1 VTAIGTTSVETVT
14 DQLVEHSGD
23 GDAARSTESAH
34 APENESRYRRWR
46 RTRVSR
52 WDRPKPP
59 KDWRYFVG
67 GLGKILIVIGLL
79 MFGFVAYQLWGTGI
93 ETARAQNRLE
103 KEFAQ
108 LVDDE
113 ATTATTFAPDDT
125 SPVATTRPP
134 SDTTTPPSTTSGSS
148 PSTTVRGAGEPIPA
162 VEQDI
167 PPIEP
172 GQPIARLEIPRIG
185 KQGDDALYVVPGVTV
200 SDLKKGPGHY
210 PDTPLPGQLGNAAIA
225 GHRTTYGEPFRHV
238 DELEPGDEIVVTMLT
253 GERFVYE
260 VTSTEIVSPDDYYV
274 VTTRDPTVAELTLT
288 SCHPEYSARER
299 IAVHALLN
307 QEKSAAVGQPT
318 YYDLE
323 ATPSAA
329 DDDTTGEDPTI
340 SQPSSDAG
348 SSAEES
354 SESIDA
360 GVAPTTTPPS
370 AEVEDAFGEGWFHDN
385 GAWLQIAIW
394 GAALIAI
401 VICIRM
407 ISRRTRHDS
416 IGIAA
421 GIIPFVIC
429 LYFFYQNVNRLLP
442 PGF

>member
-1 VTAIGTTSVETVT
+1 VTER
-14 DQLVEHSGD
+14 LVEHSGD
-23 GDAARSTESAH
+23 GDAARSTEPAH

-46 RTRVSR
+46 RGRVSR

-67 GLGKILIVIGLL
+67 GLGKVLIVIGLL

-93 ETARAQNRLE
+93 ETARAQNELE
-103 KEFAQ
+103 KEFEQ
-108 LVDDE
+108 LVDVE
-113 ATTATTFAPDDT
+113 GATTATTTATDATDDT
-125 SPVATTRPP
+125 SVSTTQPP
-134 SDTTTPPSTTSGSS
+134 SDTSTAPSAPTESS

-185 KQGDDALYVVPGVTV
+185 KQGDDALYVVPGVTLT
-200 SDLKKGPGHY
+200 DLKKGPGHY

-225 GHRTTYGEPFRHV
+225 GHRTTYGEPFRQV

-253 GERFVYE
+253 GERFVYD
-260 VTSTEIVSPDDYYV
+260 VTSTEIVGPDDYYV

-307 QEKSAAVGQPT
+307 QQKSAAVGQPT

-323 ATPSAA
+323 ANPPSTDE
-329 DDDTTGEDPTI
+329 DDATVDDPTI
-340 SQPSSDAG
+340 GQPSSDEG
-348 SSAEES
+348 SDESGES
-354 SESIDA
+354 SVGA
-360 GVAPTTTPPS
+360 GIAPTTTPPS
-370 AEVEDAFGEGWFHDN
+370 AEVEDAFGEGWFHDD

-394 GAALIAI
+394 GAALILI